1 MIDSRAWNRAKIRV
15 KSGVRIQ
22 KSQVDKVDEIDDN
35 GREATQAEAVLHK
48 FKPGTRIIEVQ
59 IDATEDELAQQY
71 EALYNWRSTRVRQEV
86 TLYYSQRKSI
96 RKIAV
101 ICKVSKSQFHN
112 DIAGYRNE
120 VLKDIKRDVA
130 ANKSAL
136 GLLVDLI
143 TQIDDRSRLLWDKY
157 SDLQRSLDL
166 LSIPLDRAHNRIQ
179 ENPNARIKNISALK
193 EVAREKRVIIDAQK
207 NILAQLRAETGQ
219 CLDVYNAFGLSTIE
233 AIGLIDTSEGEGRL
247 QKKITMLET
256 FLTGFMR
263 IVSEEVTDR
272 TQYDRVFRKF
282 TELTGPEKPSDN
294 NPPNKDESNNE
305 FEFRA

>member
-1 MIDSRAWNRAKIRV
+1 M
-15 KSGVRIQ
+15 
-22 KSQVDKVDEIDDN
+22 DEIDNN

-48 FKPGTRIIEVQ
+48 FPPGTRIIEVQ

-96 RKIAV
+96 RQIAV
-101 ICKVSKSQFHN
+101 ICKIGKSQVHN

-120 VLKDIKRDVA
+120 VLKDIKRDVV

-219 CLDVYNAFGLSTIE
+219 CLDVYNAFGLSTTE
-233 AIGLIDTSEGEGRL
+233 AIGLVDTSEGEGRL

-256 FLTGFMR
+256 FLTGFIK
-263 IVSEEVTDR
+263 IVAEEVTDK

-294 NPPNKDESNNE
+294 SPSNNDEANNE